1 MLKSAVVSSLLFAVV
16 ASSIGGAEVLFFCIL
31 LAAWF
36 LFPVL
41 VGLRDS
47 LDTGCVFM
55 LVALGIVVMV
65 GLAQNGPNYLL
76 P

>member
-1 MLKSAVVSSLLFAVV
+1 M
-16 ASSIGGAEVLFFCIL
+16 LFFCIL

-47 LDTGCVFM
+47 LDARCVFM

-65 GLAQNGPNYLL
+65 GLARNGPNYLL